1 MLLPKRGV
9 LLALPLLVL
18 AACGFQPVYGPNGA
32 GTALQNSVQVDAP
45 DDAFSYTLVR
55 EIETR
60 LGRPNTPDYA
70 LALTVAT
77 REEGLAIDAEG
88 NTTRFNL
95 IGTVDFA
102 LRNLDTGQIESSGN
116 VENFSGYSATG
127 STVATLAAERDA
139 QIRLMTMLADQIVTR
154 LYAANLDQ

>member
-1 MLLPKRGV
+1 MLLPNRRF
-9 LLALPLLVL
+9 LIALPLLAL
-18 AACGFQPVYGPNGA
+18 AACGFQPVYGPGGN

-60 LGRPNTPDYA
+60 LGRPNDTRYA
-70 LALTVAT
+70 LGLNVAT
-77 REEGLAIDAEG
+77 REEGLGIDSAD
-88 NTTRFNL
+88 NTTRYNL
-95 IGTVDFA
+95 IGVADFA
-102 LRNLDTGQIESSGN
+102 LRNIGTGQIETSGQ
-116 VENFSGYSATG
+116 VENFTGYSATG

-154 LYAANLDQ
+154 LYAANLAP